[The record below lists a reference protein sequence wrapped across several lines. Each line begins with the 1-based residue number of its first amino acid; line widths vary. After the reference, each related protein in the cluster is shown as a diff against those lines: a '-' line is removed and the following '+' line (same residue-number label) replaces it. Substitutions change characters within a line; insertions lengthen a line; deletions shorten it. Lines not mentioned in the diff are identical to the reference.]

1 MKQHNKQLG
10 FFSLVAISAASA
22 VTGVFSTIGL
32 ATEQTGRS
40 AWIAYGLAV
49 LIGGV
54 LRGLPVIIFT
64 SMFRYK
70 GGNYAMTTLTL
81 GSLAGGIYALWWL
94 PMFLSRGTTASA
106 LGQYINSVF
115 PQISPVVASV
125 IFTTVVFV
133 VNLFGVNA
141 MTKLQRPL
149 MAIATGAM
157 LVFILFGMTKL
168 QPGSFAL
175 GNPEYYS
182 NGRIGLLL
190 AITLVIQPTSA
201 PILLCGFSWEAKNP
215 KRNVPLAILASS
227 GIVFLIFVGM
237 SFVAA
242 NTLPEEEMAG
252 KTLTYA
258 AQYILPGILFPMFL
272 FLGPVLALCSGL
284 NSSMASIAAPV
295 LGAIQNG
302 WIPESVGKTNK
313 HGSPWIIYT
322 AMWLICVVPLAL
334 GVSLKTFTAYT
345 VMTQRI
351 CGLLILLVAFFLPK
365 KFPQQWKMS
374 FLHMPKAVYYSLLV
388 LSGLTEIATL
398 AASII
403 ATSAQVFIGN
413 VILAGVLALYA
424 YSRYK
429 SGKTH
434 INISVDSG
442 DGEVLIEP
450 HNSFK

>member
-1 MKQHNKQLG
+1 MKQNDKQLG
-10 FFSLVAISAASA
+10 FFSLVAISAAGA

-32 ATEQTGRS
+32 ATGQTGRS

-54 LRGLPVIIFT
+54 LRGLPVLIFT

-70 GGNYAMTTLTL
+70 GGNYAMATMTL
-81 GSLAGGIYALWWL
+81 GPLVGGIYALWWL

-115 PQISPVVASV
+115 PQISPVLASV
-125 IFTTVVFV
+125 VLTTVVFV

-149 MAIATGAM
+149 MAVAVGAM
-157 LVFILFGMTKL
+157 LVFTLFGLTKL

-175 GNPEYYS
+175 TNPEYYS
-182 NGRIGLLL
+182 NGGVGLLL

-215 KRNVPLAILASS
+215 KRNIPLAILASS
-227 GIVFLIFVGM
+227 GIVFLIFVGV

-242 NTLPEEEMAG
+242 NTLPAEEMVG
-252 KTLTYA
+252 KTMTYA
-258 AQYILPGILFPMFL
+258 AQHILPGVLFPAFL
-272 FLGPVLALCSGL
+272 FFGPILALCSGL
-284 NSSMASIAAPV
+284 NASMASIAAPV
-295 LGAIQNG
+295 LGAIRNG

-322 AMWLICVVPLAL
+322 AMWLICVVPLSL

-351 CGLLILLVAFFLPK
+351 CGLLLLIVAFYIPQ
-365 KFPQQWKMS
+365 KFPEQWKAS
-374 FLHMPKAVYYSLLV
+374 FLHMPNTVYYSLLV
-388 LSGLTEIATL
+388 LSGLTEVATL
-398 AASII
+398 AASVI
-403 ATSAQVFIGN
+403 ATSAPVFIGN
-413 VILAGVLALYA
+413 LVLVGVLAAYA
-424 YSRYK
+424 FFRYK

-434 INISVDSG
+434 INILVDSE
-442 DGEVLIEP
+442 DMETLT
-450 HNSFK
+450 N